1 LVADNLRR
9 ATAMMFLPFLV
20 LALGLG
26 AIAAGRRDLALASWT
41 VGALLL
47 LVLFR
52 MHATDALK
60 IGL

>member
-1 LVADNLRR
+1 
-9 ATAMMFLPFLV
+9 MMFLPFLV

-26 AIAAGRRDLALASWT
+26 AIAAGRRDLALASWG

-47 LVLFR
+47 LILFR
-52 MHATDALK
+52 MHATDALN

>member
-1 LVADNLRR
+1 
-9 ATAMMFLPFLV
+9 MMFLPFLV

-26 AIAAGRRDLALASWT
+26 AIAAGRRELALASWT

-52 MHATDALK
+52 MHATDALN